1 MKLVESIVMHICMSV
16 VINIHVHAVL
26 FISLIFMAQIVID
39 PKATLVG
46 ALMASHVVAIELLSL
61 VQTQRILIML
71 DVSEVWAAVV
81 HQVFLFLDRLH
92 LDDEITGL
100 DRDIFGVELA
110 RVGIEATC
118 SLVPS

>member
-1 MKLVESIVMHICMSV
+1 MMHICMSV

-39 PKATLVG
+39 PEATLVG